1 MKATKLTRLAAVMF
15 LASLVAGVVIA
26 TAAPSLTKS
35 TPVSIL
41 PKAQIEAPMV
51 AIPTG
56 EFQNGLPVYR
66 LPAIAVTASRSEEL
80 ARMAREEALAAK

>member
-1 MKATKLTRLAAVMF
+1 MQATKLTRIAAVTFLTSLAA
-15 LASLVAGVVIA
+15 GVLIA

-51 AIPTG
+51 ATPTG

-66 LPAIAVTASRSEEL
+66 LPTIAVTASRSEEL
-80 ARMAREEALAAK
+80 AKMAREEALASK

>member
-1 MKATKLTRLAAVMF
+1 MKATKLTRFAAVMF
-15 LASLVAGVVIA
+15 LASLLAGVVIA

-41 PKAQIEAPMV
+41 PKAEVQVSLV
-51 AIPTG
+51 ATPTG

-66 LPAIAVTASRSEEL
+66 LPTIAVTTSRSEEL
-80 ARMAREEALAAK
+80 ARMAREDALASK